1 MSLIKN
7 TGTIA
12 GFTIISRIFGFV
24 RDMLLARV
32 LGAGLAADAYQ
43 LAFTL
48 PNTFRRLF
56 AEGAFSVAFVPM
68 YSRRLADEDG
78 EAKAKE
84 FADDVLSIFI
94 WILLGFSAVAMLAMP
109 LIVYGLASE
118 FQSQPGK
125 FELAVFLSRMTFP
138 YLFFISLVAM
148 LSGLLN
154 ARSRFAPGAI
164 APVLFNITLISAILI
179 GYYVRGDTTNDVIV
193 VQILSAAV
201 ALSGLVQLIYLWWAV
216 KRADVK
222 LQIKRPRLTPEIKQ
236 LGMVILPATFG
247 AGIYQISQFVDT
259 FFATSLPQGSLTLL
273 KMADR
278 LNQMPLGIVGIAL
291 GTAILPMLSRH
302 IQNENQALAQR
313 LQADAFEMA
322 TLLTLPAAAET
333 GNLTMISNTIV
344 ESVIYDEQKDRAT
357 GVRVINTATKETTEY
372 FARIIFLNA
381 STIHSTAILLNSS
394 TPRFSEGLA
403 NSSGVLGHYLMDHH
417 KNIGGSGTLEGY
429 EDRIYKGARPGS
441 VAIPRF
447 RNVDKQEMNFL
458 RGYGVWGGASREK
471 INANQAGIGAELKEK
486 LTQYGP
492 WKMSLG
498 CQAETLPNYDNKI
511 EIDKDN
517 KDQWGM
523 PMIKISASY
532 GENERLM
539 RIDIEEQIGE
549 MLEMAGLK
557 DISVNSSESVFGS
570 TVHEMGT
577 ARMGKDPKTS
587 VLNAYNQCHD
597 VANIFVTDG
606 SCMVSSGNVSTS
618 LTYMALT
625 ARACDHAIK
634 LLNKGEL

>member
-56 AEGAFSVAFVPM
+56 AEGAFSVAFIPM
-68 YSRRLADEDG
+68 YSRRLEDEDG
-78 EAKAKE
+78 EARAQE

-94 WILLGFSAVAMLAMP
+94 WILLGFSALAMLAMP

-118 FQSQPGK
+118 FQNEPGK

-164 APVLFNITLISAILI
+164 APVLFNFTLISGIII
-179 GYYVRGDTTNDVIV
+179 GYYARGSSDNDVIV

-216 KRADVK
+216 KRAGVK
-222 LQIKRPRLTPEIKQ
+222 LQVKRPRLTPEVKR
-236 LGMVILPATFG
+236 LGIVILPATFG

-302 IQNENQALAQR
+302 IQSGNQALAQR
-313 LQADAFEMA
+313 LQTDAFEMA
-322 TLLTLPAAAET
+322 TLLTLPAAAALAVCAPAFT
-333 GNLTMISNTIV
+333 NAFFVGGKFTLADGAIMSNIV
-344 ESVIYDEQKDRAT
+344 VALVAGLPAYVIIKILVP
-357 GVRVINTATKETTEY
+357 GF
-372 FARIIFLNA
+372 FARSDTRTPVYTALASLIVNIGLNIYVVMYAGYGIVGLAAATAASATLNCILLYTMLHRRGYFHFTAALGSRIFRQA
-381 STIHSTAILLNSS
+381 IATAIMASVLWLLMQWLGPN
-394 TPRFSEGLA
+394 FSADAWSRVWSLITL
-403 NSSGVLGHYLMDHH
+403 VV
-417 KNIGGSGTLEGY
+417 IGGGVYAVAGFTV
-429 EDRIYKGARPGS
+429 GA
-441 VAIPRF
+441 
-447 RNVDKQEMNFL
+447 VDKARITAL
-458 RGYGVWGGASREK
+458 
-471 INANQAGIGAELKEK
+471 
-486 LTQYGP
+486 
-492 WKMSLG
+492 
-498 CQAETLPNYDNKI
+498 
-511 EIDKDN
+511 
-517 KDQWGM
+517 
-523 PMIKISASY
+523 IKRKPIAAQ
-532 GENERLM
+532 ENE
-539 RIDIEEQIGE
+539 
-549 MLEMAGLK
+549 A
-557 DISVNSSESVFGS
+557 
-570 TVHEMGT
+570 
-577 ARMGKDPKTS
+577 
-587 VLNAYNQCHD
+587 
-597 VANIFVTDG
+597 
-606 SCMVSSGNVSTS
+606 
-618 LTYMALT
+618 
-625 ARACDHAIK
+625 
-634 LLNKGEL
+634 